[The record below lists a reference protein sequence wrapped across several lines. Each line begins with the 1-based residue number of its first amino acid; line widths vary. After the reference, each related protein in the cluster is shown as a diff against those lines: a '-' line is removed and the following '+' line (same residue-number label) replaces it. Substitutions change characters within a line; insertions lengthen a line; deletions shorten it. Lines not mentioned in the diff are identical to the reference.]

1 MNIEI
6 QNGWKIFFVI
16 LCGILEWPY
25 IVNLSWYYRH
35 RHPYISYTIFQVY
48 LTSMT
53 TWCSNKVKI
62 ILLSPQF
69 SITPP
74 GRQDGLPFSLPIFRR
89 AGNSLLLHYMPCYH
103 HQSQQKLKAVTRKCN
118 NEFTSLENYNFCG
131 SLRRERMVAHA
142 MISWSSQS
150 TKKCFYCEVS
160 TNFLF
165 EFTTQRS
172 STAYSVSFFLTS
184 LFSHLPP
191 SSYQLLTKIAHWC
204 YFLSKMCCHIS
215 WIWK

>member
-1 MNIEI
+1 MNWTMKSRMFEKQFVCEI
-6 QNGWKIFFVI
+6 GW
-16 LCGILEWPY
+16 LCYSEF
-25 IVNLSWYYRH
+25 YRDIIQ
-35 RHPYISYTIFQVY
+35 RHPYVYNFSSLHHRQRRDVQIKWKSFSYLSLWLLNKAAARQAGWHACQPANFQAV
-48 LTSMT
+48 S
-53 TWCSNKVKI
+53 
-62 ILLSPQF
+62 
-69 SITPP
+69 
-74 GRQDGLPFSLPIFRR
+74 GRRPA
-89 AGNSLLLHYMPCYH
+89 AGHCMPCYH
-103 HQSQQKLKAVTRKCN
+103 HQRQQKLKAVTRKCN

-191 SSYQLLTKIAHWC
+191 SSYQLLTKNAHWC
-204 YFLSKMCCHIS
+204 YFFV
-215 WIWK
+215 

>member
-6 QNGWKIFFVI
+6 QNAWKKKFVI
-16 LCGILEWPY
+16 LYGILEWPY

-89 AGNSLLLHYMPCYH
+89 AGNSPHYYYTTCHAIIIKANRNWKLWLENVIMN
-103 HQSQQKLKAVTRKCN
+103 SQVWKITIFVAVSGEREWWHTQWSLDLLKARKSV
-118 NEFTSLENYNFCG
+118 FTAKFP
-131 SLRRERMVAHA
+131 R
-142 MISWSSQS
+142 IFSSNSPRKGRAQPIP
-150 TKKCFYCEVS
+150 CH
-160 TNFLF
+160 
-165 EFTTQRS
+165 
-172 STAYSVSFFLTS
+172 SF
-184 LFSHLPP
+184 
-191 SSYQLLTKIAHWC
+191 
-204 YFLSKMCCHIS
+204 
-215 WIWK
+215 

>member
-1 MNIEI
+1 MVDNNLIEHW
-6 QNGWKIFFVI
+6 NSECLEKKFVI
-16 LCGILEWPY
+16 LYGILEWPY

-89 AGNSLLLHYMPCYH
+89 ADNSPHYYYTTCHAIIIKANRNWKLWLENVIMN
-103 HQSQQKLKAVTRKCN
+103 SQVWKITIFVAVSGEREWWHTQWSLDLLKARKSV
-118 NEFTSLENYNFCG
+118 FTAKFP
-131 SLRRERMVAHA
+131 R
-142 MISWSSQS
+142 IFSSNSPRKGRAQPIP
-150 TKKCFYCEVS
+150 CH
-160 TNFLF
+160 
-165 EFTTQRS
+165 
-172 STAYSVSFFLTS
+172 SF
-184 LFSHLPP
+184 
-191 SSYQLLTKIAHWC
+191 
-204 YFLSKMCCHIS
+204 
-215 WIWK
+215 